1 MSPESCSKVSSIA
14 GKPCHMPLLLR
25 GGRGTTKQGAITQA
39 GDAREHDRWGGPETG
54 WATEELA

>member
-1 MSPESCSKVSSIA
+1 
-14 GKPCHMPLLLR
+14 MPLLLR